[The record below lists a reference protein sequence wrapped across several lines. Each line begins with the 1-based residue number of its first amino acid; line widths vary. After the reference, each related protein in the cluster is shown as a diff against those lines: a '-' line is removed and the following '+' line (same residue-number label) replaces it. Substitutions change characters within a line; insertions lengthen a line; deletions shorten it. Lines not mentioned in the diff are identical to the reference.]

1 MSVIDPLSSLTGQT
15 STKPKDATQLGQNE
29 FLKLMLAQL
38 KNQDPM
44 KPMDPSEFLG
54 QLAQFSTVTGIESMN
69 GSLTGL
75 SDSLRSS
82 QLLTGANLVGHEI
95 LAESSTANLA
105 AGGTVSGAVEIPEGV
120 NSVQITVRDSSG
132 QLVRA
137 FPLDPNE
144 GMVGFTWDGTTA
156 SGEQVPAGTYEFE
169 IVATSGGENHS
180 LSPLITGRVNSVT
193 MDPVS
198 NELTLNTNLGAL
210 ALSDVRRVM

>member
-15 STKPKDATQLGQNE
+15 STKAKEATQLGQNE

-120 NSVQITVRDSSG
+120 NSVQVTIRDSSG

-137 FPLDPNE
+137 FPVDPNE
-144 GMVGFTWDGTTA
+144 GTVGFTWDGTTA
-156 SGEQVPAGTYEFE
+156 SGEKVPAGTYEFE

-180 LSPLITGRVNSVT
+180 LRPLISGRVNSVT

-198 NELTLNTNLGAL
+198 NELTLNTNLGVL